1 MKFCK
6 IIIAKTEIWFLFPEH
21 NFIFLFLR
29 TGTKNKVDTE
39 KVLTAEEIA
48 KLYEDSDPGE

>member
-1 MKFCK
+1 MEFCK

-48 KLYEDSDPGE
+48 KLYEDSDPGA